1 MSKYSELVQEI
12 RDNFQAGALF
22 WADTRK
28 EGQKDMRYV
37 SGDPWEPGDRTK
49 REDAG
54 RPVISV
60 DELSQ
65 YLNQLINGVRQHPRS
80 IKVTPRGMGANDKT
94 AELRG
99 NKIRE
104 IEYRSHAQEA
114 YTTLLENAAQRS
126 YGFMRIK
133 TEWEGF
139 ESFDKEILI
148 EPMVNPDQVTIDP
161 FSLRADTSDKEWAFV
176 HETRRKTEFIRQ
188 YGKDALI
195 ADFGAMDGAEK
206 MWAPTADAV
215 QVAEYWKRKT
225 RKRKLLLVQPAALQ
239 PSGIFGLNQ
248 VQAPKPIAIFEDQF
262 LQKRIEGAIVKFR
275 DVDYP
280 KICQYITNGMEV
292 LKETDFPGLYI
303 PIVGCFGKVL
313 YLDDGGG
320 MKRQILSMI
329 RLARDPYMLYCY
341 YRTQQ
346 AEMAGMIPKVPVV
359 GYKGQ
364 FAGLE
369 TDWQKAPHEP
379 LAFIEA
385 HATTEATGETVLPL
399 PTRLA
404 YSAGEHLQALELCA
418 EGARRAIQAA
428 IGSSPLPTQAQR
440 RNEKSG
446 KALQIIDDAQ
456 QLGSFH
462 FIDHFDDALAFGGKV
477 INGIMADVYDSI
489 REIGIRKADGASEV
503 ITINDPNA
511 KVDGYEP
518 NDLNFAEHGEH
529 EVTISTGPNF
539 DSERERADDFTES
552 LVKSNVVMEIAGP
565 EVAAA
570 VLAKSI
576 KLMNLGVIGD
586 EIADL
591 ILPAKFKK
599 DAQQPDP
606 QQLMQQIQEAD
617 QMLQMAQQKIG
628 ELEQKIATDAAKEQ
642 EATKRKEM
650 ELQGKAQIEAIK
662 LELQPLLEELKGQN
676 AIRLQQLKGKQ
687 DLVLQNDQ
695 QAHEVALAGVTAA
708 KDAAVAAVEHE
719 RALEAGDISHEHAI
733 ESQTQSESAA
743 EKQARLKP
751 KPNGASA

>member
-1 MSKYSELVQEI
+1 MSNSKYSETVTEI
-12 RDNFQAGALF
+12 RENFQAGSLF
-22 WADTRK
+22 WSETR
-28 EGQKDMRYV
+28 EQGRKDMAAV
-37 SGDPWEPGDRTK
+37 AGDPWDPNDREK
-49 REDAG
+49 REKAG
-54 RPVISV
+54 RPVLAL

-80 IKVTPRGMGANDKT
+80 IKVTPRGTGANDKT
-94 AELRG
+94 AELRA

-133 TEWEGF
+133 TEWESF
-139 ESFDKEILI
+139 ESFNKEILI
-148 EPMVNPDQVTIDP
+148 EPIVNPDQVTIDP

-176 HETRRKTEFIRQ
+176 HETRRKSEFIRQ
-188 YGKDALI
+188 YGKDAQV

-206 MWAPTADAV
+206 LWAPTEDAV

-225 RKRKLLLVQPAALQ
+225 RKRKLLLVQPEGPQ

-248 VQAPKPIAIFEDQF
+248 PQALAPITVFEDQF
-262 LQKRIEGAIVKFR
+262 LEKGITGTIVKFR
-275 DVDYP
+275 DLDYP
-280 KICQYITNGMEV
+280 SICQYITNGMEV
-292 LKETDFPGLYI
+292 LKETNFPGLYI
-303 PIVGCFGKVL
+303 PIVACYGKVL

-346 AEMAGMIPKVPVV
+346 AEMAGMVPKVPVV

-364 FAGLE
+364 FAGME
-369 TDWQKAPHEP
+369 TDWQRAPHEP

-385 HATTEATGETVLPL
+385 NAKTEATGDQILPL

-404 YSAGEHLQALELCA
+404 YNAGEHLQSLELCA

-462 FIDHFDDALAFGGKV
+462 FIDHFDDALAFGGKI

-489 REIGIRKADGASEV
+489 REIGLRTPTGDSEV
-503 ITINDPNA
+503 IRINDPESQI
-511 KVDGYEP
+511 DGYEP

-552 LVKSNVVMEIAGP
+552 LVKSNVVLQIAGP
-565 EVAAA
+565 EVASA

-576 KLMNLGVIGD
+576 KMMNLGVIGD

-591 ILPAKFKK
+591 IMPAKYKK
-599 DAQQPDP
+599 DAKQPDP
-606 QQLMQQIQEAD
+606 AALMQHVQEAD
-617 QMLQMAQQKIG
+617 KLLELANQKITA
-628 ELEQKIATDAAKEQ
+628 LEQQIATDAAKEA
-642 EATKRKEM
+642 EETKRKEM
-650 ELQGKAQIEAIK
+650 ELQGKKQIEAIK
-662 LELQPLLEELKGQN
+662 LELQPILEGLKAKN
-676 AIRLQQLKGKQ
+676 AIELQQLKGRQ
-687 DLVLQNDQ
+687 QLALQNDQ
-695 QAHEVALAGVTAA
+695 QAFEAAIDTEKRKHEVIMATVQGEQDDMKSDKA
-708 KDAAVAAVEHE
+708 
-719 RALEAGDISHEHAI
+719 HA
-733 ESQTQSESAA
+733 QSVESAEIQHRHSIEQA
-743 EKQARLKP
+743 ETTDD
-751 KPNGASA
+751 GA

>member
-1 MSKYSELVQEI
+1 VSKDRDLVAEI
-12 RDNFQAGALF
+12 RDNFQAGSLF
-22 WADTRK
+22 WAETRK
-28 EGQKDMRYV
+28 EGRKDMAAV
-37 SGDPWEPGDRTK
+37 AGDPWDPKERQK
-49 REDAG
+49 REDNF
-54 RPVISV
+54 RPVLSL

-65 YLNQLINGVRQHPRS
+65 YLNQLINGVRQHPRA

-133 TEWEGF
+133 TEWE
-139 ESFDKEILI
+139 SFQSFNKEILI

-188 YGKDALI
+188 YGKDAQV

-206 MWAPTADAV
+206 LWAPTADSV

-225 RKRKLLLVQPAALQ
+225 RKRKLLLVQPNALQ
-239 PSGIFGLNQ
+239 PSGVFGLNAMP
-248 VQAPKPIAIFEDQF
+248 APKPVAIFEDDF
-262 LQKRIEGAIVKFR
+262 LKQRIDGSIVKFR

-280 KICQYITNGMEV
+280 KICQYVTNGMEV
-292 LKETDFPGLYI
+292 LSETDFPGLYI
-303 PIVGCFGKVL
+303 PIVACFGKVL
-313 YLDDGGG
+313 YLDDGSG

-346 AEMAGMIPKVPVV
+346 AEMAGMVPKVPVM

-364 FAGLE
+364 FQGLE
-369 TDWQKAPHEP
+369 TDWQRAPHEP

-385 HATTEATGETVLPL
+385 NAKTDATGETILPL

-404 YSAGEHLQALELCA
+404 YSAGEHLQSLELCA

-462 FIDHFDDALAFGGKV
+462 FIDHFDDALAFGGKI

-489 REIGIRKADGASEV
+489 REIGIRTPDGSSEV
-503 ITINDPNA
+503 ITINDPSG
-511 KVDGYEP
+511 KVEGYDP
-518 NDLNFAEHGEH
+518 HDLMFSEHGDH

-539 DSERERADDFTES
+539 ESERERADDFTES
-552 LVKSNVVMEIAGP
+552 LVKSNVVLQIAGP

-591 ILPAKFKK
+591 IMPAKYKK
-599 DAQQPDP
+599 DAKQPDP
-606 QQLMQQIQEAD
+606 QALMQQIQEAD
-617 QMLQMAQQKIG
+617 QMLQMAQQKIQ
-628 ELEQKIATDAAKEQ
+628 ELEQQIATDAAKEA
-642 EATKRKEM
+642 EETKRAAM
-650 ELQGKAQIEAIK
+650 ELQGKKQIEAIK
-662 LELQPLLEELKGQN
+662 LELQPLLEELKAKN
-676 AIRLQQLKGKQ
+676 AIELQRLKGIQ
-687 DLVLQNDQ
+687 ALELQNDQ
-695 QAHEVALAGVTAA
+695 QQHEVALAQVQAEKA
-708 KDAAVAAVEHE
+708 DADAARDHAIAEDAAEKGHQ
-719 RALEAGDISHEHAI
+719 RALEQQAQQPE
-733 ESQTQSESAA
+733 A
-743 EKQARLKP
+743 E
-751 KPNGASA
+751 

>member
-1 MSKYSELVQEI
+1 MSKYTDEVKEI
-12 RDNFQAGALF
+12 RDNFQAGSLF
-22 WADTRK
+22 WHDTR
-28 EGQKDMRYV
+28 EQGRKDMAAV
-37 SGDPWEPGDRTK
+37 AGDPWDPNDRQK

-54 RPVISV
+54 RPVLSL

-80 IKVTPRGMGANDKT
+80 IKVTPRGSGANDKT

-126 YGFMRIK
+126 YGFLRIK
-133 TEWEGF
+133 TEWE
-139 ESFDKEILI
+139 SFQSFNKEILI

-188 YGKDALI
+188 YGKDAQV
-195 ADFGAMDGAEK
+195 ADFGAMDGAER

-225 RKRKLLLVQPAALQ
+225 RKRKLLLVQPRGPQ

-248 VQAPKPIAIFEDQF
+248 APALKPIEVFEDEF
-262 LQKRIEGAIVKFR
+262 LNKGIEGEIVKFR
-275 DVDYP
+275 DLQYP
-280 KICQYITNGMEV
+280 SICQYVTNGMEV
-292 LKETDFPGLYI
+292 LSETAFPGLYI
-303 PIVGCFGKVL
+303 PIVACYGKVL
-313 YLDDGGG
+313 YIDDGGG

-364 FAGLE
+364 FAGME
-369 TDWQKAPHEP
+369 TDWQRAPHEP

-385 HATTEATGETVLPL
+385 NAKTEATGEQILPL

-404 YSAGEHLQALELCA
+404 YNAGEHLQSLELCA

-462 FIDHFDDALAFGGKV
+462 FIDHFDDALAFGGKI
-477 INGIMADVYDSI
+477 INGIMGDVYDSL
-489 REIGIRKADGASEV
+489 REIGIRTPDGTSEV
-503 ITINDPNA
+503 ITINDPQSQ
-511 KVDGYEP
+511 VDGYEP

-552 LVKSNVVMEIAGP
+552 LVKSNVVLQIAGP

-576 KLMNLGVIGD
+576 KLMSLGVIGD

-591 ILPAKFKK
+591 ILPAKYKK

-606 QQLMQQIQEAD
+606 QALMQQIQEAD
-617 QMLQMAQQKIG
+617 QMMQQAQAKIA
-628 ELEQKIATDAAKEQ
+628 ELEQQIATDAAKQQADTERAAMNN
-642 EATKRKEM
+642 ETKK
-650 ELQGKAQIEAIK
+650 QIESIK
-662 LELQPLLEELKGQN
+662 LELQPLIEEMKAKNALK
-676 AIRLQQLKGKQ
+676 LQQLKGAQ
-687 DLVLQNDQ
+687 DMALQNDQ
-695 QAHEVALAGVTAA
+695 QAHEVALAAVNADKA
-708 KDAAVAAVEHE
+708 DANAVRDHELGEASADAGHE
-719 RALEAGDISHEHAI
+719 RALDAQAN
-733 ESQTQSESAA
+733 AA
-743 EKQARLKP
+743 EAEE
-751 KPNGASA
+751 

>member
-1 MSKYSELVQEI
+1 VSKYSDQVVEVRE
-12 RDNFQAGALF
+12 NFQAGSLF
-22 WADTRK
+22 WQDTRK
-28 EGQKDMRYV
+28 EGRKDMAAV
-37 SGDPWEPGDRTK
+37 AGDPWEPKERAK
-49 REDAG
+49 REENF
-54 RPVISV
+54 RPVLAL

-80 IKVTPRGMGANDKT
+80 IKVTPRGSGANDKT

-133 TEWEGF
+133 TEWE
-139 ESFDKEILI
+139 SFQSFNKEILI

-176 HETRRKTEFIRQ
+176 HETRRKSEFIRQ
-188 YGKDALI
+188 YGKDAQV

-206 MWAPTADAV
+206 LWAPTADSV

-225 RKRKLLLVQPAALQ
+225 RKRKLLLVQPDAQQ
-239 PSGIFGLNQ
+239 PSGIFGLNPIP
-248 VQAPKPIAIFEDQF
+248 APKPITLFEDEYLKQ
-262 LQKRIEGAIVKFR
+262 RVSGTVVKFR

-280 KICQYITNGMEV
+280 SICQYVTNGMEILSEV
-292 LKETDFPGLYI
+292 PFPGLYI
-303 PIVGCFGKVL
+303 PIVACYGKVL
-313 YLDDGGG
+313 YLDDGSG

-346 AEMAGMIPKVPVV
+346 AEMAGMVPKVPVM

-364 FAGLE
+364 FQGLE
-369 TDWQKAPHEP
+369 TDWQRAPHEP

-385 HATTEATGETVLPL
+385 NAKTEATGETILPL

-404 YSAGEHLQALELCA
+404 YSAGEHLQSLELCA

-462 FIDHFDDALAFGGKV
+462 FIDHFDDALAFGGKI
-477 INGIMADVYDSI
+477 INGIMAEVYDSM
-489 REIGIRKADGASEV
+489 REIGIRTPDGTSEV
-503 ITINDPNA
+503 ITINDTTA

-518 NDLNFAEHGEH
+518 HDLMFSEHGDH

-552 LVKSNVVMEIAGP
+552 LVKSNVVLQIAGP

-591 ILPAKFKK
+591 IMPAKYKK
-599 DAQQPDP
+599 DAKQPDP
-606 QQLMQQIQEAD
+606 QALMQQIQEAD
-617 QMLQMAQQKIG
+617 QMLQMAQAKIQ
-628 ELEQKIATDAAKEQ
+628 ELEQRIATDAAKEA
-642 EATKRKEM
+642 EETKRAQM
-650 ELQGKAQIEAIK
+650 ELAGKKQIEAIK
-662 LELQPLLEELKGQN
+662 LELQPLLEELKAKN
-676 AIRLQQLKGKQ
+676 ALELQKLKGAQQLA
-687 DLVLQNDQ
+687 LQNDQ
-695 QAHEVALAGVTAA
+695 QQHEVALAAVNAEKA
-708 KDAAVAAVEHE
+708 DQDAARDHALAEDSAERGHE
-719 RALEAGDISHEHAI
+719 RALEQQA
-733 ESQTQSESAA
+733 SQPEASE
-743 EKQARLKP
+743 
-751 KPNGASA
+751 

>member
-1 MSKYSELVQEI
+1 MSKYSDLVQEI
-12 RDNFQAGALF
+12 RDNFQAGSNF

-28 EGQKDMRYV
+28 EGQKDMASV
-37 SGDPWEPGDRTK
+37 AGDPWDPKDRTA
-49 REDAG
+49 RENAG
-54 RPVISV
+54 RPVITC

-65 YLNQLINGVRQHPRS
+65 YLNQLINGVRQNPRA

-94 AELRG
+94 AELRAA
-99 NKIRE
+99 KIRE

-133 TEWEGF
+133 TEWEGY
-139 ESFDKEILI
+139 ESFLKEILI

-176 HETRRKTEFIRQ
+176 HEARRKTEFVAK
-188 YGKDALI
+188 YGKDAEV
-195 ADFGAMDGAEK
+195 ADFGSMDGAIK
-206 MWAPTADAV
+206 LWAPTEDTV
-215 QVAEYWKRKT
+215 QVAEYWKLKT
-225 RKRKLLLVQPAALQ
+225 RPRKLLLVQPEGPQ

-248 VQAPKPIAIFEDQF
+248 PEAPKPITVFEDQF
-262 LQKRIEGAIVKFR
+262 LNKGIKGTVVKFR
-275 DVDYP
+275 DVEHP
-280 KICQYITNGMEV
+280 SICQYITNGMEV
-292 LKETDFPGLYI
+292 LKETPFPGLYI
-303 PIVGCFGKVL
+303 PIVGCYGKVL

-320 MKRQILSMI
+320 MKRKILSMI

-364 FAGLE
+364 FQGLE

-385 HATTEATGETVLPL
+385 NAKTEATGETILPL

-404 YSAGEHLQALELCA
+404 YSAGEHLQSLELCA

-462 FIDHFDDALAFGGKV
+462 FIDHFDDALAFGGKI
-477 INGIMADVYDSI
+477 INGIMSEVYDTV
-489 REIGIRKADGASEV
+489 RDIGLIKADQSSAV
-503 ITINDPNA
+503 ITINDPNV

-518 NDLNFAEHGEH
+518 DDLNFAEHGDH

-552 LVKSNVVMEIAGP
+552 LVKSNVVLQIAGP

-576 KLMNLGVIGD
+576 KLMNLGVVGD

-591 ILPAKFKK
+591 IMPAKYKK

-606 QQLMQQIQEAD
+606 AALMQHIQEAD
-617 QMLQMAQQKIG
+617 QMLQMAQQKIS
-628 ELEQKIATDAAKEQ
+628 ELEQQIEMNAAKEQ
-642 EATKRKEM
+642 EATKRKEL
-650 ELQGKAQIEAIK
+650 EIEGRKQIEAIK
-662 LELQPLLEELKGQN
+662 LELQPILEQLKARN
-676 AIRLQQLKGKQ
+676 AKDLQQLRGAQ
-687 DLVLQNDQ
+687 EMALQNDQ
-695 QAHEVALAGVTAA
+695 QAF
-708 KDAAVAAVEHE
+708 DAAMAAHSASQEAAQAERDHEQAEASAEAGHE
-719 RALEAGDISHEHAI
+719 RALEMQANEPEPDEA
-733 ESQTQSESAA
+733 SE
-743 EKQARLKP
+743 
-751 KPNGASA
+751 

>member
-1 MSKYSELVQEI
+1 MSTNRSKYGELVTEV
-12 RDNFQAGALF
+12 RDNFQAGSKF
-22 WADTRK
+22 WAHTRE
-28 EGQKDMRYV
+28 EGRKDMAAV
-37 SGDPWEPGDRTK
+37 AGDPWDPKDRAA

-54 RPVISV
+54 RPVITC
-60 DELSQ
+60 DEFSQ

-80 IKVTPRGMGANDKT
+80 IKVTPRGMGANDQT

-126 YGFMRIK
+126 FGFMEIK
-133 TEWEGF
+133 TEWESHQ
-139 ESFDKEILI
+139 SFLKEILI

-176 HETRRKTEFIRQ
+176 HEARRKPDFIRK
-188 YGKDALI
+188 YGKDAQI

-206 MWAPTADAV
+206 MWAPTEDTV
-215 QVAEYWKRKT
+215 QVAAYWKRKT
-225 RKRKLLLVQPAALQ
+225 RPRKLLLVQPNGPQ

-248 VQAPKPIAIFEDQF
+248 QSAPKPISVFEDQF
-262 LQKRIEGAIVKFR
+262 LERGIVGTVVKFR
-275 DVDYP
+275 DVEYP
-280 KICQYITNGMEV
+280 SICQYVTNGMEI

-303 PIVGCFGKVL
+303 PIVGCYGKVL

-320 MKRQILSMI
+320 MKRHILSMI

-364 FAGLE
+364 FQGME
-369 TDWQKAPHEP
+369 TDWQRAPHEP

-385 HATTEATGETVLPL
+385 NAKTEATGEQILPL

-404 YSAGEHLQALELCA
+404 YSAGEHLQSLELCA

-462 FIDHFDDALAFGGKV
+462 FIDHFDDALAFGGKI

-489 REIGIRKADGASEV
+489 REIGIRKADGQSEV
-503 ITINDPNA
+503 ITINDPSS

-518 NDLNFAEHGEH
+518 TDLMMAEHGEH

-552 LVKSNVVMEIAGP
+552 LVKSNVVLQIAGP

-591 ILPAKFKK
+591 IMPAKFKK
-599 DAQQPDP
+599 DAKTPDP
-606 QQLMQQIQEAD
+606 NALMQQIQEAD
-617 QMLQMAQQKIG
+617 QMLQMAQAKIQ
-628 ELEQKIATDAAKEQ
+628 ELEQQIATDAAKEA
-642 EATKRKEM
+642 EETKRTEM
-650 ELQGKAQIEAIK
+650 ELQGKKQIEAIK

-676 AIRLQQLKGKQ
+676 ARALQELKGAQ
-687 DLVLQNDQ
+687 ELVLQNDQ
-695 QAHEVALAGVTAA
+695 QKHEVALAAA
-708 KDAAVAAVEHE
+708 QAHQAEKIAERGHEQAEESAEAGHE
-719 RALEAGDISHEHAI
+719 RTLEQQDR
-733 ESQTQSESAA
+733 AA
-743 EKQARLKP
+743 E
-751 KPNGASA
+751 ASE